1 MATKRSSTKKQTIP
15 QTDSGEPNVYEL
27 HYEREM
33 RMDDIAELIGE
44 GVMATYRLLWKQEPE
59 FDPSVKIN
67 TKRPKEKVAAE
78 LAKLRENGVRWERLM
93 ARTGYSKAEV
103 MALVAEHNG
112 VEPDELKRQRTAAD
126 EDDAPAKSKTAKS
139 KAKQKALEADEAD
152 DEDEVDEDVDVDDED
167 EDEVEEAP
175 KPKPARARRGRSRSA
190 K

>member
-152 DEDEVDEDVDVDDED
+152 DEDEVDVEEEQDED
-167 EDEVEEAP
+167 EDEVVEEP
-175 KPKPARARRGRSRSA
+175 KPKARARRGRSRSA